1 MHRPIK
7 KRITLILILAVLA
20 FSVCAAAETPARQIY
35 DSVFRLLSDTENVT
49 LTGHAEFSL
58 DGKRFKTADA
68 LYIQDGTRS
77 LWQWDLLTPRADG
90 SERKGGYTVIANGER
105 VYVMEAFYPGVY
117 RTGTTAES
125 STILRR
131 SVHLNLL
138 SDLLRILADQSGEL
152 LGEDVLQTESEEG
165 GLTVRLQAGNDVPE
179 MVNTALNLAVQ
190 FAAKRYFET
199 DYDFISERYM
209 IPMENYITVTQAILG
224 STYYMALQQAD
235 VTVKLDPDGNL
246 RSADGTLSLELNT
259 GCDGIAALDISFRLE
274 VSDLGESRVATFSPS
289 DYGVELAED
298 AMTFGDPGLEIP
310 DAETE
315 QKILEATEARLHLA
329 GYTSETPMHGY
340 VFQQTAEPDP
350 ADGRIY
356 INFNSEDGS
365 ESWFC
370 FTDSVGRLL
379 GVQNMA
385 SNWQDTEEEWQSGE
399 YPDPDL
405 VKATEEKLLS
415 YLAEENPELSADVL
429 SLQTD
434 RWLQLGEELF
444 LHFWEGGE
452 PVDHAW
458 DEVDFIV
465 RVAPEWRIE
474 LYTCIGNG

>member
-1 MHRPIK
+1 MHRLIEK
-7 KRITLILILAVLA
+7 GITLMIAISVLA
-20 FSVCAAAETPARQIY
+20 LSVCAAAETPARQVY
-35 DSVFRLLSDTENVT
+35 DTVFRLLSDTENVT

-152 LGEDVLQTESEEG
+152 LGENVLQTESEEG

-246 RSADGTLSLELNT
+246 RSADGALSLELST
-259 GCDGIAALDISFRLE
+259 GCDGIAALDISFNLE
-274 VSDLGESRVATFSPS
+274 VSDLGESRVAPFDPA
-289 DYGVELAED
+289 DYGVELAEG
-298 AMTFGDPGLEIP
+298 AMTFDDSGIETPDP
-310 DAETE
+310 ETE
-315 QKILEATEARLHLA
+315 KLILETAESRLHLA
-329 GYTSETPMHGY
+329 GYNSEQPMQGY
-340 VFQQTAEPDP
+340 VFLQNNDADP

-365 ESWFC
+365 EAWFC
-370 FTDSVGRLL
+370 FTDAVGRLL
-379 GVQNMA
+379 GLQNMTN
-385 SNWQDTEEEWQSGE
+385 SWQDAEEEWQSGE

-405 VKATEEKLLS
+405 VKTTEEKLLS
-415 YLAEENPELSADVL
+415 YLAEENPELSADIL
-429 SLQTD
+429 SLQMN
-434 RWLQLGEELF
+434 RWLQIGDELYM
-444 LHFWEGGE
+444 HFWEGGE
-452 PVDHAW
+452 PVDHPW

-474 LYTCIGNG
+474 FYSCIGNG